1 MPSIEISSPTG
12 KIKFHYTISTPS
24 CADADKIDPEIP
36 VLLFFHALAFHTV
49 FHSQFSDPLL
59 RKFNLVTFDLRWHGD
74 TECDGVP
81 EKYGQEEAAEDIIAL
96 ITTLRLPPCHF
107 VALDLGTMI
116 ALQIAVILPHQVLSL
131 FIMSHVCLE
140 ELPEVQE
147 GRTELYELYTSGLP
161 GAHIDVGFGYT
172 QYTFSNNMSNLAQ
185 ALCDST
191 MPIDSRNW
199 SSEHLQEYRL
209 TSYDIFCNRKSQPR
223 TALSRISC
231 PVKLVHGGNSVVY
244 EPSYTIQLMNSLQ
257 EAGVDVTMEIV
268 ANAPHYLC
276 LDYANDVNIMIY
288 ELVTHSMT
296 KESIPP
302 TPTNVI
308 SPWDAILREYGWKP
322 DRLNE
327 LDDDDLTVSF
337 PTWVDNK

>member
-49 FHSQFSDPLL
+49 FHCK
-59 RKFNLVTFDLRWHGD
+59 KFNLVTFDLRWHGN
-74 TECDGVP
+74 TESDGVP

-185 ALCDST
+185 A
-191 MPIDSRNW
+191 
-199 SSEHLQEYRL
+199 
-209 TSYDIFCNRKSQPR
+209 
-223 TALSRISC
+223 
-231 PVKLVHGGNSVVY
+231 
-244 EPSYTIQLMNSLQ
+244 
-257 EAGVDVTMEIV
+257 
-268 ANAPHYLC
+268 
-276 LDYANDVNIMIY
+276 
-288 ELVTHSMT
+288 
-296 KESIPP
+296 
-302 TPTNVI
+302 
-308 SPWDAILREYGWKP
+308 
-322 DRLNE
+322 
-327 LDDDDLTVSF
+327 
-337 PTWVDNK
+337 

>member
-140 ELPEVQE
+140 EL
-147 GRTELYELYTSGLP
+147 
-161 GAHIDVGFGYT
+161 
-172 QYTFSNNMSNLAQ
+172 
-185 ALCDST
+185 
-191 MPIDSRNW
+191 
-199 SSEHLQEYRL
+199 
-209 TSYDIFCNRKSQPR
+209 
-223 TALSRISC
+223 
-231 PVKLVHGGNSVVY
+231 
-244 EPSYTIQLMNSLQ
+244 MNSLQ

-322 DRLNE
+322 DRVNE